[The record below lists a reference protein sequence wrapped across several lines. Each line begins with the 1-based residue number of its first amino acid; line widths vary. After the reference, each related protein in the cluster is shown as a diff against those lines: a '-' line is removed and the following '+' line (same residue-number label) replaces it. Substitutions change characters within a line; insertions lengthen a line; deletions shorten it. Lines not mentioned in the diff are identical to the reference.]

1 MTETP
6 SLIRRPDRPGTAT
19 GLAACVAGLGTF
31 ALSPGDLASTRKR
44 PGRVP
49 EAWAKVPPSL
59 LRSSDE
65 QTVAG
70 VAATFEAIAGMGRS
84 PEDFSDWGVV
94 SASRFL
100 GRAYLSTVL
109 RSFAAEGVW
118 GVSPH
123 LIPHFA
129 LHSPSGTISLALG
142 SHGPNL
148 GVGGGRNAEF
158 EGFLTALTWL
168 STGSVPGVWLVLSGW
183 EPEFVPGQAAGE
195 CLALALA
202 LRRVEE
208 GRPHFRIVS
217 GPSRAIMGPPDLASW
232 GECMTRVE
240 ARTPLTKTSDSSGN
254 FRVEWVA
261 PEADPGGRDA

>member
-1 MTETP
+1 VTDNHALT
-6 SLIRRPDRPGTAT
+6 RRSERPGTPT
-19 GLAACVAGLGTF
+19 GLAASVAGLGLF
-31 ALSPGDLASTRKR
+31 RLSPGDLASARKR
-44 PGRVP
+44 PGTVP
-49 EAWAKVPPSL
+49 EAWAKVPASL

-100 GRAYLSTVL
+100 GRAYLATVL

-158 EGFLTALTWL
+158 EGFLTALTWI

-183 EPEFVPGQAAGE
+183 EPELVPGQAAGE

-202 LRRVEE
+202 LTSVDQRR
-208 GRPHFRIVS
+208 PQFRIVS
-217 GPSRAIMGPPDLASW
+217 GPSRPVAGPPDLAFWSAH
-232 GECMTRVE
+232 MTRVG
-240 ARTPLTKTSDSSGN
+240 ARTPLTNTSDSSGN
-254 FRVEWVA
+254 FRVEWVS
-261 PEADPGGRDA
+261 PEPEPGGHDA